1 MSIACIVSEK
11 ALAQEPLHLT
21 DCLPLLT
28 LSTEELTEFSHELT
42 LKFAEQYFN
51 CCAIVNAKS
60 GRCSEDCHWCAQS
73 RHFTTGAATFPLL
86 NPEAILK
93 SALAAQDNGVTRFGI
108 VTSGRKLSRR
118 EVREAAQSVRLVRE
132 KTDLE
137 VCLSMGLLTKDE
149 FTLLKDAGAARCH
162 CNLEASESFFS
173 KVCTSHT
180 TQDKIRCI
188 QAAREAGLD
197 VCSGG
202 IIGMGETEE
211 NRLDLAITLANL
223 HVASI
228 PINILSPIPG
238 TPLESTPL
246 ISDKAIIRTVAL
258 FRITNPRAYLR
269 FAGGRARLSESTLKA
284 CLQAGINSAIMGDML
299 TTSGTAVAKDRRMAQ
314 EVGYSID

>member
-1 MSIACIVSEK
+1 MK
-11 ALAQEPLHLT
+11 AMRF
-21 DCLPLLT
+21 
-28 LSTEELTEFSHELT
+28 LSF
-42 LKFAEQYFN
+42 
-51 CCAIVNAKS
+51 
-60 GRCSEDCHWCAQS
+60 
-73 RHFTTGAATFPLL
+73 
-86 NPEAILK
+86 
-93 SALAAQDNGVTRFGI
+93 
-108 VTSGRKLSRR
+108 
-118 EVREAAQSVRLVRE
+118 
-132 KTDLE
+132 
-137 VCLSMGLLTKDE
+137 
-149 FTLLKDAGAARCH
+149 
-162 CNLEASESFFS
+162 
-173 KVCTSHT
+173 
-180 TQDKIRCI
+180 RCI
-188 QAAREAGLD
+188 QAACDAGLD

-246 ISDKAIIRTVAL
+246 ISDEAIIRTVAL
-258 FRITNPRAYLR
+258 FRITNPCAYLR